1 MSKLTKLLFRAICVA
16 CFALISVDALAQGN
30 VKVVGRIFAS
40 EDQAPLQGATIVVE
54 GGKTTV
60 LSDADGRF
68 EISVPKNARI
78 SVSMVGFQPRT
89 IAVGTGPLSIEL
101 TRQEGSMEEL
111 VVVGYGTQKRELLTG
126 SVVTMKMDEA
136 RRNTPTTSL
145 GNLLAGQMAGVRV
158 SMQNGIPGSQPGVN
172 VRVGTSFNT
181 QNVLY
186 VIDGKVSGA
195 SDFNNLSPN
204 DIENVSVL
212 KDAASAAVYG
222 ARAAAGVILVTT
234 RRGKSGRAQIN
245 YSFSSGFEKRGKNA
259 ELTNAVETGELY
271 NRINPNSDPAG
282 WRWTQEDLDY
292 FKNINNGWG
301 YDQLD
306 AVWKDPYTSA
316 HNLGISGGGDK
327 IKYFVGG
334 SYVKQ
339 GAFMQNL
346 TFDKYNLRTNITADI
361 TKDLTLFAGLTV
373 NNNLT
378 HSPTNTSVGDV
389 ADIYRKQMLWQPD
402 QPVWT
407 DGGNPIDYGWIG
419 NVGAEVRGDGGYIK
433 SNAIK
438 PVLNLQ
444 ATYRIPAIKGLS
456 ASAQFNKSYTN
467 NRSKSF
473 MKHYDMWVMKKTGLH
488 QISTKDEDL
497 VTLKRSSQVG
507 RSFIREDHSWA
518 NDYQLNFQLSYDRTF
533 NSVHNVKGW
542 LIYEKAEARGGGI
555 FAGRESFPVYLT
567 DQWWAASG
575 DRLDSYANGNPEF
588 VTGRKSWVGQFF
600 YDYDNKYMASFAYRY
615 DGSMNFSP
623 DQRWGFFPSASAGW
637 IISKENFFR
646 NVKNVELLKF
656 RASAGLVGN
665 DGIGGWQWLQSYS
678 SANSAFFGTNGVT
691 GPGITYGSL
700 VNTSLT
706 WEKSMNINI
715 GFDVNFL
722 KHFTSSIEYYKTRTY
737 DILGSRINSIPPTF
751 SRSLPASNY
760 GEIVA
765 NGVEAMLGYRNK
777 AGQVNYYVNANV
789 AYGNARYV
797 IQDQNVTYP
806 WQKNPG
812 NSTSRITGYVVEGII
827 RTQADLDKLLAEK
840 PNYKWNGVNPTLGQL
855 LYKDISGPDG
865 KPDGTVDNWDV
876 TTLKK
881 RNSPVAVGVNLG
893 LEWKGFSID
902 ATFSGNFNQY
912 RFVNNLVTNNVE
924 WNRMWRNWYT
934 EGWTPENP
942 NGSLPRRYSINDGT
956 QWVTNSDSDF
966 WLKNSSFLRLRLL
979 NVGYQIPAQYT
990 NRIGIQGLKL
1000 FFSGSNLFMFS
1011 KFGNTLYDPEMADG
1025 FSYPTMKN
1033 FNFGVNVSL

>member
-1 MSKLTKLLFRAICVA
+1 MSKLTKLLLTAICVG
-16 CFALISVDALAQGN
+16 CSMLFSVALVAQERD
-30 VKVVGRIFAS
+30 KITGRIVAS
-40 EDQAPLQGATIVVE
+40 EDQSPLQGATIVLD
-54 GGKTTV
+54 GSKTST
-60 LSDADGRF
+60 LSDAAGRF
-68 EISVPKNARI
+68 EITAPKNARLTI
-78 SVSMVGFQPRT
+78 SMVGFQTRK
-89 IAVGTGPLSIEL
+89 IAAGAGSMFVEL
-101 TRQEGSMEEL
+101 TRQDGSLEEL

-126 SVVTMKMDEA
+126 SVVTMKMDEP

-158 SMQNGIPGSQPGVN
+158 GTPNGIPGTQPGIN
-172 VRVGTSFNT
+172 IRVASSFNA

-204 DIENVSVL
+204 DIENISVL
-212 KDAASAAVYG
+212 KDAASSAVYG
-222 ARAAAGVILVTT
+222 SRAAGGVIVVTT

-245 YSFSSGFEKRGKNA
+245 YSFSTGFEKRGKNA
-259 ELTNAVETGELY
+259 ELTSAVETGELY

-282 WRWTQEDLDY
+282 WRWTQDDLDY
-292 FKNINNGWG
+292 FKGINNGWG

-306 AVWKDPYTSA
+306 AVWQDPSTTA
-316 HNLGISGGGDK
+316 HNLGISGGGEK

-334 SYVKQ
+334 SYIKQ
-339 GAFMQNL
+339 GAFMKNL
-346 TFDKYNLRTNITADI
+346 SYDKYNLRTNITADL
-361 TKDLTLFAGLTV
+361 TKNLSLFAGLTV
-373 NNNLT
+373 NNNLSY
-378 HSPTNTSVGDV
+378 SPTNTSVGDIQG
-389 ADIYRKQMLWQPD
+389 IYRKQLLWQPD

-407 DGGNPIDYGWIG
+407 DAGNPIDYGWIG

-433 SNAIK
+433 SNGIK
-438 PVLNLQ
+438 PILNLQ
-444 ATYRIPAIKGLS
+444 ATYKIAAIKGLS

-467 NRSKSF
+467 NRGKSY
-473 MKHYDMWVMKKTGLH
+473 MKQYNMWVMKKTGLH

-507 RSFIREDHSWA
+507 RSFIREDHSWS

-533 NSVHNVKGW
+533 HSVHNVKGW
-542 LIYEKAEARGGGI
+542 LIYEKAEAQGGGI

-588 VTGRKSWVGQFF
+588 ITGRKSWVGQFF

-615 DGSMNFSP
+615 DGSMNFAP

-637 IISKENFFR
+637 ILSKENFFSK
-646 NVKNVELLKF
+646 VKNVEMLKL

-678 SANSAFFGTNGVT
+678 SANPAYFGTNGVT
-691 GPGITYGSL
+691 NPGITYGSL

-706 WEKSMNINI
+706 WEKSMNYNI
-715 GFDVNFL
+715 GVDINFH
-722 KHFTSSIEYYKTRTY
+722 KHFTASLEYYTTRTY
-737 DILGSRINSIPPTF
+737 DILGSRINSVPPTF
-751 SRSLPASNY
+751 SRTIPASNY
-760 GEIVA
+760 GEIKA
-765 NGVEAMLGYRNK
+765 RGIEAMVGYRNT
-777 AGQVNYYVNANV
+777 AGQVNYYANVNA
-789 AYGNARYV
+789 AYGNANYV
-797 IQDQNVTYP
+797 IQDQNITYP

-812 NSTSRITGYVVEGII
+812 NSTSRVTGYEVIGMI
-827 RTQADLDKLLAEK
+827 RTQADLDRLLAAN
-840 PNYKWNGVNPTLGQL
+840 PNYKWNGVSPALGQL
-855 LYKDISGPDG
+855 IYKDLSGVEG
-865 KPDGTVDNWDV
+865 KPDGIIDSWDI
-876 TTLKK
+876 TTLRK
-881 RNSPVAVGVNLG
+881 RNNPISVGLNMG
-893 LEWKGFSID
+893 LEWKGLSID
-902 ATFSGNFNQY
+902 ASFSGNFNQFRY
-912 RFVNNLVTNNVE
+912 VNNLVTGNVE

-934 EGWTPENP
+934 DGWTPENTS
-942 NGSLPRRYSINDGT
+942 GSLPIRYSINDGT
-956 QWVTNSDSDF
+956 QWVTNSESDF

-979 NVGYQIPAQYT
+979 NVGYQLPDRIT
-990 NRIGIQGLKL
+990 NIIGLQGLKL

-1011 KFGNTLYDPEMADG
+1011 RFGKDFYDPELGDG